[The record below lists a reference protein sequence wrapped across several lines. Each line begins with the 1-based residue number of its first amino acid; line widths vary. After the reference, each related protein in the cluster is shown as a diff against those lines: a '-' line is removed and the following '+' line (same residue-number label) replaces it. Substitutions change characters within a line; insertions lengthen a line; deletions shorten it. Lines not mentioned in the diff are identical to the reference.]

1 MDGKSFF
8 DKRSQSFVAALSLRQ
23 FGEQVLFMNMNAKIF
38 SESGTIEI
46 IALSRL
52 IRKVEH

>member
-23 FGEQVLFMNMNAKIF
+23 FGEQVLFMNAKIF

-52 IRKVEH
+52 IGKVEH